1 MADKFEYDGQKESGM
16 EVVFIKKTGA
26 SIAMEQ
32 IQHMNFAQM
41 MLYCAQHPEILRYKK
56 SVSPMPDHW
65 ETNDGRVLWLKR
77 KQRQDK
83 NLDERAVED
92 LCLCLSSPEEF
103 LRSDFI
109 REGAAAFNQQIKKIR
124 QELNDRAIKP
134 LEKNQLHELPTVS
147 NNAEQMD
154 LYFGQKLEAW
164 LLNLEKVEK
173 RALTAMEKIKSFFFP
188 CYLGI
193 EDSKI
198 IITESRLIL
207 PTGEIQ
213 QFKKQFNR
221 LLRRRTGLLNRAL
234 SLRNK
239 PTISC
244 ILLGL
249 ESDCSP
255 AFILQKLM
263 KLKHFERRALDELVA
278 EDIRVFA
285 KQVAEKPH
293 HIAKFLRPLFITADL
308 WQTLWPGKER
318 DIHHK
323 MMGQLQV
330 LRLYPAFRHNQP
342 RIEGILRKAEAILQQ
357 QQGLC

>member
-1 MADKFEYDGQKESGM
+1 MD
-16 EVVFIKKTGA
+16 
-26 SIAMEQ
+26 Q
-32 IQHMNFAQM
+32 IQHMNLAQM
-41 MLYCAQHPEILRYKK
+41 MLYCAQHPEILQYRK
-56 SVSPMPDHW
+56 SASPMPDRW
-65 ETNDGRVLWLKR
+65 ETNDGQVLWLKR
-77 KQRQDK
+77 KQKPGK

-103 LRSDFI
+103 LRSDSI
-109 REGAAAFNQQIKKIR
+109 REGAVAFNQQIKKFR
-124 QELNDRAIKP
+124 QELNNREIKP

-147 NNAEQMD
+147 NNEEQMD
-154 LYFGQKLEAW
+154 LYFGQKLQAW
-164 LLNLEKVEK
+164 LLNLEKAK
-173 RALTAMEKIKSFFFP
+173 RRALTPMEKIKSFFFP

-193 EDSKI
+193 DDSKI

-221 LLRRRTGLLNRAL
+221 LLKRRTGLLNRAL

-239 PTISC
+239 PTVSC

-255 AFILQKLM
+255 AFILKKLIR
-263 KLKHFERRALDELVA
+263 LKYFEMRALDEMVT

-293 HIAKFLRPLFITADL
+293 HIAQFLRPLFVTADL
-308 WQTLWPGKER
+308 WQTLWPNEEWS
-318 DIHHK
+318 IHHK
-323 MMGQLQV
+323 VMEHLQV
-330 LRLYPAFRHNQP
+330 LRLHPAFRQNQP
-342 RIEGILRKAEAILQQ
+342 RIEGILRKAETILQQ
-357 QQGLC
+357 QQGLCRGV